1 MTQPHTDFWPLAA
14 ATAVFG
20 VVVIIIQNFARW
32 LWRAWQAVRKGET
45 VPISIEEMFGMT
57 GLVVVC
63 LVGGLVVIPL
73 AFGLAEYAIYISG
86 FLMLL
91 FGVGV
96 VLVMLLRDA
105 FRKITK

>member
-1 MTQPHTDFWPLAA
+1 MTHSHTDFLPLAA

-20 VVVIIIQNFARW
+20 VVVAIIQNFVRW
-32 LWRAWQAVRKGET
+32 LWRAWQALRKGET

-63 LVGGLVVIPL
+63 LVVGLVIIPL
-73 AFGLAEYAIYISG
+73 AFGLAEYAMYIG
-86 FLMLL
+86 GVLTIL

-96 VLVMLLRDA
+96 VIFVSIREA